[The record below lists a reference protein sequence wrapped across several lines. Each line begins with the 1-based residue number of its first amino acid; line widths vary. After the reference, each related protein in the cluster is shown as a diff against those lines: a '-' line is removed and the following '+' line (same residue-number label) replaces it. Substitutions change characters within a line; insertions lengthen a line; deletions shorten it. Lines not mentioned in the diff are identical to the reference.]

1 MISLIPD
8 FKGKNLK
15 LAKYSREKTKFMGDG
30 YKLFCMCKIN
40 RNGVGI
46 VIKQDLLQT
55 IVRVNRKSY
64 KLMTVKLVFG
74 MRLPVL

>member
-1 MISLIPD
+1 
-8 FKGKNLK
+8 
-15 LAKYSREKTKFMGDG
+15 MGDG
-30 YKLFCMCKIN
+30 YKLFYMCKIN